1 MSEKQEVEVTEEE
14 AFQAEM
20 KRLSGVD
27 VEKAP
32 AQEDVNEE
40 AEEAKDAEPEEPK
53 ESETEEAEEQELK
66 EEANDLAKQLEALRQ
81 QNEKLQKA
89 LDKTNGTYGS
99 QLSNLQQQIQLLT
112 QQRQEKADEVQKQ
125 VSAAKLE
132 KLRAGGFEELADLLE
147 SDLSNVSAVDMPD
160 IDGLKSEFQKQIE
173 SERIAR
179 EEELQRRELR
189 LLQREHPDY
198 WDVAGFS
205 VNQNGLV
212 QWNNAAF
219 GNWVAGQDE
228 DTQREIINGNDAYT
242 LADHISAYKKTLTQQ
257 PQKKAVNLEKAIQPK
272 GIPSGR
278 NTVLDEEEQA
288 FRDEMKRLM
297 GNV

>member
-27 VEKAP
+27 VEEAP

-40 AEEAKDAEPEEPK
+40 AEETNDAEPEEPK
-53 ESETEEAEEQELK
+53 EAETEEAEEPELK

-160 IDGLKSEFQKQIE
+160 IDGLKIEFQKQIE

-242 LADHISAYKKTLTQQ
+242 LADHISAYKQTLTQQ

-272 GIPSGR
+272 GITSGR

-288 FRDEMKRLM
+288 FRDEMKRLH

>member
-27 VEKAP
+27 VEEAP

-40 AEEAKDAEPEEPK
+40 AEETNDAEPEEPK
-53 ESETEEAEEQELK
+53 EAETEEAEEPELK

-242 LADHISAYKKTLTQQ
+242 LADHISAYKQTLTQQ

-272 GIPSGR
+272 GITSGR

-288 FRDEMKRLM
+288 FRDEMKRLH

>member
-40 AEEAKDAEPEEPK
+40 AEETKDAEPEEPK
-53 ESETEEAEEQELK
+53 EAETEEAEEPELK

-242 LADHISAYKKTLTQQ
+242 LADHISAYKQTLTQQ

>member
-27 VEKAP
+27 VEEAP

-40 AEEAKDAEPEEPK
+40 AEETNDAEPEEPK
-53 ESETEEAEEQELK
+53 EAETEEAEEPELK

-242 LADHISAYKKTLTQQ
+242 LADHISAYKQTLTQQ

-272 GIPSGR
+272 GITSGR

-288 FRDEMKRLM
+288 FSDEMKRLH

>member
-14 AFQAEM
+14 AFQAEI

-27 VEKAP
+27 VEEAP

-40 AEEAKDAEPEEPK
+40 AEEIKDAEPEEPK
-53 ESETEEAEEQELK
+53 EAETEETEEPELK
-66 EEANDLAKQLEALRQ
+66 EEANDLAKQLEVLRQ

-112 QQRQEKADEVQKQ
+112 QQRQEKADEVKKQ

-160 IDGLKSEFQKQIE
+160 IDGLKSELQKQIE
-173 SERIAR
+173 SERMAR

-205 VNQNGLV
+205 VTQNGLI

-219 GNWVAGQDE
+219 GNWVAGLDE
-228 DTQREIINGNDAYT
+228 DTQKEIINGNDAYT

>member
-40 AEEAKDAEPEEPK
+40 AEETKDAEPEELK
-53 ESETEEAEEQELK
+53 EAETEEAEEPELK

-242 LADHISAYKKTLTQQ
+242 LADHISAYKQTLTQQ

>member
-1 MSEKQEVEVTEEE
+1 MSEKQEAEVTEEE

-27 VEKAP
+27 VEEAP

-40 AEEAKDAEPEEPK
+40 AEETKYAEPEEPK
-53 ESETEEAEEQELK
+53 EAETEEAEEPELK

-160 IDGLKSEFQKQIE
+160 IDGLKSEFRRQIE
-173 SERIAR
+173 NERIAR

-242 LADHISAYKKTLTQQ
+242 LADHISAYKQTLTQQ

>member
-27 VEKAP
+27 VEEAP
-32 AQEDVNEE
+32 AQEDVKEE
-40 AEEAKDAEPEEPK
+40 DEETKDAEPEELK
-53 ESETEEAEEQELK
+53 EAEAEETEEPELK
-66 EEANDLAKQLEALRQ
+66 EEANDLAKQLEVLRQ

-112 QQRQEKADEVQKQ
+112 QQRQENADEVQKQ

-219 GNWVAGQDE
+219 GHWVASLDKDKQ
-228 DTQREIINGNDAYT
+228 TEIINGNDAYT

>member
-27 VEKAP
+27 VEEAP

-40 AEEAKDAEPEEPK
+40 AEETKDAEPEEPK
-53 ESETEEAEEQELK
+53 EAETEEAEEPELK

-242 LADHISAYKKTLTQQ
+242 LADHISAYKQTLKQQ

>member
-40 AEEAKDAEPEEPK
+40 AEETKDAEPEEPK
-53 ESETEEAEEQELK
+53 EAETEEAEEPELK

-160 IDGLKSEFQKQIE
+160 IDGLKSEFQRQIE

-242 LADHISAYKKTLTQQ
+242 LADHISAYKQTLTQQ

>member
-27 VEKAP
+27 VEEAP

-40 AEEAKDAEPEEPK
+40 AEETNDAEPEEPK
-53 ESETEEAEEQELK
+53 EAETEEAEEPELK

-242 LADHISAYKKTLTQQ
+242 LADHISAYKQTLTQK

-272 GIPSGR
+272 GITSGR

-288 FRDEMKRLM
+288 FSDEMKRLH

>member
-1 MSEKQEVEVTEEE
+1 MSEKQEAEVTEDE

-27 VEKAP
+27 VEEAP
-32 AQEDVNEE
+32 AQEDAQEAEEVEE
-40 AEEAKDAEPEEPK
+40 AEPEGTAEAETAEPD
-53 ESETEEAEEQELK
+53 EQESQDD
-66 EEANDLAKQLEALRQ
+66 ANDLTKQLETLRQ

-99 QLSNLQQQIQLLT
+99 QLANLQQQIQSLT
-112 QQRQEKADEVQKQ
+112 QQRQETTEEVKKQ
-125 VSAAKLE
+125 ISPAKLE

-147 SDLSNVSAVDMPD
+147 SDLSNVSAADVPD

-205 VNQNGLV
+205 VNQNGLI

-219 GNWVAGQDE
+219 GNWVASQNE
-228 DTQREIINGNDAYT
+228 DMQKEIINGNDAYT
-242 LADHISAYKKTLTQQ
+242 LADHISAYKQTLTQQ
-257 PQKKAVNLEKAIQPK
+257 PQKKAVNLKKAIQPK
-272 GIPSGR
+272 GVPAGR

>member
-14 AFQAEM
+14 AFQAET

-27 VEKAP
+27 VEEAP

-40 AEEAKDAEPEEPK
+40 AEETKDAEPEEPK
-53 ESETEEAEEQELK
+53 EAETEEAEEPELK

-160 IDGLKSEFQKQIE
+160 IDGLKSEFQKLIE
-173 SERIAR
+173 SERGAR

-228 DTQREIINGNDAYT
+228 DTQKEIINGNDAYT

-278 NTVLDEEEQA
+278 NTVLDEEEQGY
-288 FRDEMKRLM
+288 RDEMKRLM

>member
-27 VEKAP
+27 VEEAP

-40 AEEAKDAEPEEPK
+40 AEKTKDAELEEPK
-53 ESETEEAEEQELK
+53 EAETEEAEEPELK

-160 IDGLKSEFQKQIE
+160 IDGLKSEFRRQIE
-173 SERIAR
+173 NERIAR

-242 LADHISAYKKTLTQQ
+242 LADHISAYKQTLTQQ

>member
-1 MSEKQEVEVTEEE
+1 MSEKQEAEVTEEE

-27 VEKAP
+27 VEEAP

-40 AEEAKDAEPEEPK
+40 AEETKDAEPEEPK
-53 ESETEEAEEQELK
+53 EAETEEAEEPELK

-179 EEELQRRELR
+179 EEELQRRDLR

-242 LADHISAYKKTLTQQ
+242 LADHISAYKQTLTQQ

>member
-27 VEKAP
+27 VEEAP

-40 AEEAKDAEPEEPK
+40 AEKTKDAELEEPK
-53 ESETEEAEEQELK
+53 EAETEETEEPELK
-66 EEANDLAKQLEALRQ
+66 EEANDLAKQLEVLRQ

-242 LADHISAYKKTLTQQ
+242 LADHISAYKQTLTQQ

-272 GIPSGR
+272 GITSGR

-288 FRDEMKRLM
+288 FRDEMKRLH

>member
-27 VEKAP
+27 VEEAP

-40 AEEAKDAEPEEPK
+40 AEETKDAEPEEPK
-53 ESETEEAEEQELK
+53 EAETEEAEEPELK

-242 LADHISAYKKTLTQQ
+242 LADHISAYKQTLTQQ

>member
-1 MSEKQEVEVTEEE
+1 MSEKQEVEVTEDE

-40 AEEAKDAEPEEPK
+40 AEETKDAEPEEPK
-53 ESETEEAEEQELK
+53 EAETEEAEEPELK

-160 IDGLKSEFQKQIE
+160 IDGLKSEFQRQIE

-219 GNWVAGQDE
+219 GNWVAGLDE
-228 DTQREIINGNDAYT
+228 DKQKEIINGNDAYT
-242 LADHISAYKKTLTQQ
+242 LADYISAYKQTLKQQ

-278 NTVLDEEEQA
+278 HTVLDEEEQA

>member
-160 IDGLKSEFQKQIE
+160 IDGLKSEFRRQIE

-272 GIPSGR
+272 GITSGR

-288 FRDEMKRLM
+288 FRDEMKRLH

>member
-40 AEEAKDAEPEEPK
+40 AEETKDAEPEEPK
-53 ESETEEAEEQELK
+53 EAETEEAEEPELK

-242 LADHISAYKKTLTQQ
+242 LADHISAYKQTLTQQ

-272 GIPSGR
+272 GITSGR

-288 FRDEMKRLM
+288 FRDEMKRLH

>member
-160 IDGLKSEFQKQIE
+160 IDGLKSEFRRQIE